1 MKISRDVDGLRFVG
15 NCDRERGFVP
25 CGIDCLRCGRRIDP
39 HAAGTD
45 PSLTCPACGTVA
57 RKFWSEVELDVY
69 LAENWNTL
77 REVCTHP
84 GVATI
89 HEL

>member
-25 CGIDCLRCGRRIDP
+25 CRIECLRCGGRVDP
-39 HAAGTD
+39 HAEGSD
-45 PSLTCPACGTVA
+45 PSLTCSRCAAIA
-57 RKFWSEVELDVY
+57 RKFWSEAELDVY

-77 REVCTHP
+77 REACTHP
-84 GVATI
+84 GIRAI
-89 HEL
+89 EAL